1 MSGTEIFI
9 GFVISYIAGNLPS
22 LKQLLSGGDKL
33 SLQEKINQCYQI
45 ALEKW
50 CANDPLKQRMAQQRY
65 ATPKKLVET
74 AAKDNEEDAAAIKS
88 LASLWAEEL
97 RKNEECAHF
106 IHEQAINA
114 VSVKIDNLTELV
126 KAKNDDGEHR
136 QIRRGLTQHKSVKN
150 YIRRY
155 CATEDSADNFVYYAL
170 DMRQRHCL
178 ADYITGIVENDRNKF
193 ILYSSAQ
200 TGKTTELKQL
210 CWELQETGLYLPVS
224 FEVRNNTQLKRG
236 DLPDFRF
243 SDGKEVVVVID
254 ALDEVNGQKYD
265 DLIEEISGYAYDHP
279 EMKVVLSCRS
289 NYRRE
294 KQLEQFCDLFLEEL
308 SYGDAT
314 AHIENELGQ
323 GSGLISYINESQLGD
338 FAKNPFFLNVLI
350 DAYRDIDKTPLPKTK
365 ADIYRLFIE
374 KSYHEEKDKKNVPV
388 AKRHTFDEAV
398 VLLERAALGLSLMNV
413 QTLSEEELL
422 ICLDNSLENK
432 EECLRYDLIR
442 CEEGRYS
449 FQHNAF
455 REWLVANYL
464 KREGIERAKYLA
476 TQKSGRIKPEWYNI
490 IMLWLSMY
498 GDAEKEEVTAILGWL
513 RGACLDLIV
522 YIDKKMLTKET
533 RDDVFKGLLLEYK
546 SLGIRMA
553 NILSQDYKDL
563 LRFGQSVDTVRFI
576 IDELQGSAIGTAYYA
591 DLMCLCYFLNWNKL
605 SYESKELT
613 EELVQTL
620 EKKTIEVLAQEP
632 KHDLSFLF
640 MDNSFFTQQEYLE
653 RFYAIVKDSNYYEA
667 IKAMARLISE
677 ADLVDDYVDY
687 ILDKEK
693 HVHNQQEGSTTHIVS
708 RTAIY
713 EALSKVRKA
722 ESVKKI
728 LNHSFINLHTC
739 YRDEWEEYGL
749 MMKNCLK
756 LLSGYVKK
764 GQKEFVGEIENY
776 YDRTFKD
783 YHYHFDH
790 DKHAQEIIKEL
801 RDCYFES
808 GLRDKGKREFEA
820 QVHSIFEKHVEHT
833 HGDVEQTFRRAALW
847 ITTDDVKE
855 YYFHF
860 DVNNPNDR
868 AKASWFDEIPYKEV
882 ADFADGLYR
891 DMFPELSVVGK
902 RRERQRASF
911 SDFADYG
918 TFREIVLEMAGEV
931 VKFETRR
938 EHWNYLR
945 QIEDGYNQ
953 YAYRFMMYYT
963 DNNGKYSVDGIIKG
977 IKNKEV
983 YDGFFMKE
991 ISELRSRPN
1000 DDLTITEEHWKRCI
1014 ETAKEAVY
1022 KLANGEKDVYF
1033 GKEALELLLKGEFDV
1048 TPDLLIGLLDY
1059 AEFSISKQDPDGFYS
1074 REYSVFDYVSERVDV
1089 NSLAPVVVRKLKE
1102 TIGKEKKTPYLFA
1115 NYIVE
1120 KHVEDGYVYALKFA
1134 LSKNSLSFNILEDLI
1149 KNRILV
1155 EEIKAA
1161 TRNMV
1166 VSDRLYVYSSLMRN
1180 VGEIEWVKQELEPV
1194 YKNFNG
1200 YDLRRAVRLLVGN
1213 GSLDALD
1220 YLVKQPDLMR
1230 DGEDFYFNYDQI
1242 NAIPS
1247 LCYFIKYVQEQKLE
1261 GFQTLNTIL
1270 NSLEKIALRNV
1281 EALAEVKQYLKEL
1294 TKKGEPYKYLNRYVI
1309 AFEDKYYSS
1318 NPGISDINAV
1328 MALVKEDVKAL
1339 AAKEERENQPD
1350 DTAEAEDVVYI
1361 SYSWK
1366 DASKYTVD
1374 YLCFVLDTNHI
1385 RFKRDQKDC
1394 TYTANIKEFMNAI
1407 RAGKMIVV
1415 VLSRTYLF
1423 STNCMYELTGIIEA
1437 GEYENRILPVVMDDT
1452 IRESLFYVDLVKY
1465 WKGKKEEQGEVVNQ
1479 LNAIDPAMA
1488 EPEAEKLREI
1498 EAVYSKL
1505 SEIKKYIDWT
1515 NAENLESLSA
1525 SHFRSII
1532 EIIKNRKG

>member
-1 MSGTEIFI
+1 MTGTEIFI
-9 GFVISYIAGNLPS
+9 GFVISYIAGNIPS
-22 LKQLLSGGDKL
+22 LKQQLSRGDNL
-33 SLQEKINQCYQI
+33 SLQEKINQCYQK

-50 CANDPLKQRMAQQRY
+50 CVNDALKQRMAQQRY
-65 ATPKKLVET
+65 ATPEKMAET
-74 AAKDNEEDAAAIKS
+74 VAKDNVEDAVAVKS

-97 RKNEECAHF
+97 RKDEECAHF
-106 IHEQAINA
+106 IQEQTINA

-126 KAKNDDGEHR
+126 KAKTDNGEEHH
-136 QIRRGLTQHKSVKN
+136 IRRGLTQHKPVKK

-155 CATEDSADNFVYYAL
+155 CATENSADSFVYYAL
-170 DMRQRHCL
+170 ELRQRHCL
-178 ADYITGIVENDRNKF
+178 ADYVTGLVENERNKY

-210 CWELQETGLYLPVS
+210 CWELQETRLYLPVS

-236 DLPDFRF
+236 DLPDYRF
-243 SDGKEVVVVID
+243 NDGKEVVVVID
-254 ALDEVNGQKYD
+254 ALDEVNGQKYE

-294 KQLEQFCDLFLEEL
+294 KRLEQFCDLFLEEL

-374 KSYHEEKDKKNVPV
+374 KSYHEEKNEKTVPV
-388 AKRHTFDEAV
+388 AKRHSFDEAV
-398 VLLERAALGLSLMNV
+398 VLLERVALGLSLMNV
-413 QTLSEEELL
+413 QTLSEEEML
-422 ICLDNSLENK
+422 ICLDNSIENK

-442 CEEGRYS
+442 FEDCRYS

-464 KREGIERAKYLA
+464 KREGVERAKYLA

-490 IMLWLSMY
+490 IMLWVSMY
-498 GDAEKEEVTAILGWL
+498 GEAEKEEVTAILGWL
-513 RGACLDLIV
+513 RSACLDLIV
-522 YIDKKMLTKET
+522 YIDKEMLTEET
-533 RDDVFKGLLLEYK
+533 RSDVFKGLLLEYK

-563 LRFGQSVDTVRFI
+563 LRFGQSVDTVQFI
-576 IDELQGSAIGTAYYA
+576 IDELQGAVIGTAYYS

-605 SYESKELT
+605 SYESKDLT

-620 EKKTIEVLAQEP
+620 EKKTIEVLTQEP

-640 MDNSFFTQQEYLE
+640 MENPFFTQQQYLE
-653 RFYAIVKDSNYYEA
+653 RLFAIIKDSNYYEA
-667 IKAMARLISE
+667 IKSMARLISE
-677 ADLVDDYVDY
+677 ADVVDDYVDY

-693 HVHNQQEGSTTHIVS
+693 YVHNQHEGSTTHIVS

-722 ESVKKI
+722 ESVKSI
-728 LNHSFINLHTC
+728 LNHSFINFHSC
-739 YRDEWEEYGL
+739 YRDEWEKYGL
-749 MMKNCLK
+749 MMKNCLT

-764 GQKEFVGEIENY
+764 GQKEFIGEIENY
-776 YDRTFKD
+776 YVRTFKD

-790 DKHAQEIIKEL
+790 DRHAQEIITEL
-801 RDCYFES
+801 RECYLEA
-808 GLRDKGKREFEA
+808 GLREKGKIEFEE
-820 QVHSIFEKHVEHT
+820 QVHSIFDEHVEHT
-833 HGDVEQTFRRAALW
+833 HGDVEQTFKRAALW
-847 ITTDDVKE
+847 ITTDDVKD
-855 YYFHF
+855 YFFHF

-868 AKASWFDEIPYKEV
+868 AKASWFGEIPYKEV
-882 ADFADGLYR
+882 AVFANGLYKEI
-891 DMFPELSVVGK
+891 FPELPVVGK

-911 SDFADYG
+911 NDFADYG
-918 TFREIVLEMAGEV
+918 TFRQVVLEMVGDVE
-931 VKFETRR
+931 KFETRR
-938 EHWNYLR
+938 EHWDYLR
-945 QIEDGYNQ
+945 EIEDGYNQ

-963 DNNGKYSVDGIIKG
+963 YNNGKYYVDGIIKG
-977 IKNKEV
+977 IKNKVV

-1000 DDLTITEEHWKRCI
+1000 DDLTITEEHWVRCI
-1014 ETAKEAVY
+1014 ETAKETVA
-1022 KLANGEKDVYF
+1022 KLVNREKDVYF
-1033 GKEALELLLKGEFDV
+1033 KREALELLLKGEFDV

-1059 AEFSISKQDPDGFYS
+1059 AEFTISKQDPDGFYS
-1074 REYSVFDYVSERVDV
+1074 REYSILDYVSERVDV
-1089 NSLAPVVVRKLKE
+1089 NSLAPVAVRKLKE
-1102 TIGKEKKTPYLFA
+1102 TIGQEKKTPYLFA

-1120 KHVEDGYVYALKFA
+1120 KHVEDGYDYVLKFA
-1134 LSKNSLSFNILEDLI
+1134 LSKNPLSFNILELLI
-1149 KNRILV
+1149 KSSILV

-1166 VSDRLYVYSSLMRN
+1166 VSDRLNVYSSLIRN
-1180 VGEIEWVKQELEPV
+1180 VGEKEWVKQELEPV
-1194 YKNFNG
+1194 YKSFSG
-1200 YDLRRAVRLLVGN
+1200 YDLRMAVRLLVGN

-1220 YLVKQPDLMR
+1220 YLVKQPDLMK
-1230 DGEDFYFNYDQI
+1230 DGEDFYFNYDQT

-1247 LCYFIKYVQEQKLE
+1247 LCYFIQYAQEQKLE

-1270 NSLEKIALRNV
+1270 NSLEIIALRDA
-1281 EALAEVKQYLKEL
+1281 ESLTEVKQYLKEL

-1318 NPGISDINAV
+1318 NPGISDIKAV
-1328 MALVKEDVKAL
+1328 MALVKEDVNAL
-1339 AAKEERENQPD
+1339 AAKEERENKAD
-1350 DTAEAEDVVYI
+1350 AEDVVYI

-1385 RFKRDQKDC
+1385 PFKRDQKDC
-1394 TYTANIKEFMNAI
+1394 PYTSNIREFMNAI
-1407 RAGKMIVV
+1407 RAGRMIVV

-1437 GEYENRILPVVMDDT
+1437 GEYKNRILPVVMDDT

-1465 WKGKKEEQGEVVNQ
+1465 WKGKKEEQEEVVNQ
-1479 LNAIDPAMA
+1479 LDAIDPAMA

-1498 EAVYSKL
+1498 EAIYSKL
-1505 SEIKKYIDWT
+1505 REIKKYIDWT